1 MAVERID
8 SVSTPKTIKTFK
20 TSNGTELVLKGVQ
33 EEYGVFRDNNVHN
46 VYKLYKKSHIDGLDY
61 WILLRAKDEQ
71 HALKGQNNHKI
82 IKEAYDDTKRIT
94 ERVEISKIPGYNNKI
109 SIYGDVF
116 SMSGEAAWNSNI
128 LDLLNPEDIPDNIV
142 LKLKNKR
149 LTPVARR
156 ILKYILKTK

>member
-94 ERVEISKIPGYNNKI
+94 ERVEISK
-109 SIYGDVF
+109 YGDVF